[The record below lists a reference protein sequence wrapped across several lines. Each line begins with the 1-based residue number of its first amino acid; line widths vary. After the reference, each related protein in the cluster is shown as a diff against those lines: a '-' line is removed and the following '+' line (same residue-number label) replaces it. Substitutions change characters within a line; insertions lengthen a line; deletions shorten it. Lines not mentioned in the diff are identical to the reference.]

1 MYDRNI
7 ERSVENQLQEE
18 SSKVSGENTPSKFP
32 TRIIISLI
40 AFFVGIGVLTYLAIL
55 LLGLKSSGFKIP
67 GISSVKTKV
76 KLEKFSNESEFK
88 EFLAKSESYTQSL
101 YGGVS
106 SQLFSMGAPSD
117 RAIDLSPS
125 GSFGESLQ
133 PLMEITEPSRVSETN
148 VQVAGIDE
156 PDIVKTDGKSIFF
169 SSTAPIYGFI
179 EPLIIEGD
187 VGRIMPPT
195 IFPET
200 KVIKAFPP
208 ESISEESAIE
218 RYGNLL
224 LKDKKLIIFSENV
237 IYGYDV
243 SDPKNPVESWKFT
256 LDERNSLVTSRLQNG
271 KLFVVTWQPISQSN
285 PCPIPLGT
293 IQTSITIPCDRIY
306 YPNVI
311 VPVDVTYNILK
322 INPENGGVEEKVA
335 FVGFSSQSVVYMSP
349 NSIYTTYTFF
359 ESFTKFF
366 YEFLEANGTDLVPEV
381 VINRLKE
388 IDSYN
393 ISDTSKLNEMKL
405 TLERYYATL
414 DSNERRRIENEFQN
428 RIEEYAK
435 ENIRDFEKTAIVKVR
450 NTNLEVQA
458 VGEVPGS
465 PLNQFS
471 IDEYKDT
478 VRIAT
483 TVTGGVLG
491 LSVESMNDVYILN
504 SNLSVQGKITNLGIG
519 ERIYSVRFIEDKGY
533 LVTFRQIDPFY
544 VLDLRDPSNPKK
556 TGELKIPG
564 FSSYLH
570 PINKDKIL
578 GVGREEA
585 NVKLSLFDVKDPT
598 NPREAAKYDLDEF
611 YTQVSTT
618 QTAFLMDTKH
628 EVFFLPAGS
637 SGYIFSYSGDQLK
650 LKKVIAD
657 VSAQRAIYLDD
668 FLYIIGDSKIV
679 VLNENDW
686 SQVSELNF

>member
-1 MYDRNI
+1 
-7 ERSVENQLQEE
+7 
-18 SSKVSGENTPSKFP
+18 
-32 TRIIISLI
+32 
-40 AFFVGIGVLTYLAIL
+40 
-55 LLGLKSSGFKIP
+55 
-67 GISSVKTKV
+67 
-76 KLEKFSNESEFK
+76 
-88 EFLAKSESYTQSL
+88 
-101 YGGVS
+101 
-106 SQLFSMGAPSD
+106 
-117 RAIDLSPS
+117 
-125 GSFGESLQ
+125 
-133 PLMEITEPSRVSETN
+133 
-148 VQVAGIDE
+148 
-156 PDIVKTDGKSIFF
+156 
-169 SSTAPIYGFI
+169 
-179 EPLIIEGD
+179 
-187 VGRIMPPT
+187 
-195 IFPET
+195 
-200 KVIKAFPP
+200 
-208 ESISEESAIE
+208 
-218 RYGNLL
+218 
-224 LKDKKLIIFSENV
+224 
-237 IYGYDV
+237 
-243 SDPKNPVESWKFT
+243 
-256 LDERNSLVTSRLQNG
+256 
-271 KLFVVTWQPISQSN
+271 
-285 PCPIPLGT
+285 
-293 IQTSITIPCDRIY
+293 
-306 YPNVI
+306 
-311 VPVDVTYNILK
+311 
-322 INPENGGVEEKVA
+322 
-335 FVGFSSQSVVYMSP
+335 
-349 NSIYTTYTFF
+349 
-359 ESFTKFF
+359 
-366 YEFLEANGTDLVPEV
+366 LEANGTDLVPEV